1 MLYVVSRFEL
11 MIDII
16 RYSGFTEVLQKDLLI
31 YRVEGEAVPSLKNNK
46 PVANVWQAKINK
58 AMIWL

>member
-16 RYSGFTEVLQKDLLI
+16 CYSGFTEVLQKDLLI

-46 PVANVWQAKINK
+46 AVANVWQAKINK